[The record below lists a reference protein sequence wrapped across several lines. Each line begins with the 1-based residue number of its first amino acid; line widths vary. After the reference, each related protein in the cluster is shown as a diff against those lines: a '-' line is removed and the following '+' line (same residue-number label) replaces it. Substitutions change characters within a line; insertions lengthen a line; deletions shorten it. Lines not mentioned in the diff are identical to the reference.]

1 MARFLNDA
9 KIWRRL
15 PRARHALPWLR
26 ARHRNS
32 VRKLLGVASKKAD
45 YPTETVRG
53 SLDPAAT
60 SLDDIRSTIGR
71 AGYRTYEA
79 AAEPLPFGENG
90 GASGV
95 GAFAGNR
102 LQGALLPKLGGRC
115 CEARRGRSP
124 KRPFSSKDISPL
136 QIGGIPR

>member
-1 MARFLNDA
+1 M
-9 KIWRRL
+9 
-15 PRARHALPWLR
+15 
-26 ARHRNS
+26 
-32 VRKLLGVASKKAD
+32 RKLLGVASKKAD
-45 YPTETVRG
+45 YPTETVRV

-115 CEARRGRSP
+115 SEARRGGEAPSALFRLRSP
-124 KRPFSSKDISPL
+124 RRYKSAEFRDKPVMKPAL
-136 QIGGIPR
+136 